1 MDEKFGNIINF
12 TFALITLVV
21 GVIIRSYLIGTL
33 YYWFVVPLYDLDP
46 LTMAQAFG
54 LSVFISFLTYS
65 GKSRMERT
73 WEEQNELDVEER
85 IKYSITIF
93 INMLMINAFYLLMG
107 WIGTQFI

>member
-85 IKYSITIF
+85 LTNIIKSFLNIIF
-93 INMLMINAFYLLMG
+93 IGGFFLLMG

>member
-21 GVIIRSYLIGTL
+21 GVIIKSYLIGTL

-54 LSVFISFLTYS
+54 LSVFVSFLTYS
-65 GKSRMERT
+65 FKSRMEKT
-73 WEEQNELDVEER
+73 WDMKNKLDVEER
-85 IKYSITIF
+85 IGYTITVF
-93 INMLMINAFYLLMG
+93 FNMLLINGFYLFIG
-107 WIGTQFI
+107 WIGTHFI

>member
-1 MDEKFGNIINF
+1 MNEKFGNIINF
-12 TFALITLVV
+12 TFALVTLVV

-73 WEEQNELDVEER
+73 WEEQNELDVEGR
-85 IKYSITIF
+85 IGYTITVF
-93 INMLMINAFYLLMG
+93 FNMLLINGFYLFMG

>member
-21 GVIIRSYLIGTL
+21 GVIIKSYLIGTL

-54 LSVFISFLTYS
+54 LSVFVSFLTYKF
-65 GKSRMERT
+65 KSRMERT
-73 WEEQNELDVEER
+73 WDMKNKLDVEER
-85 IKYSITIF
+85 LTNIIKSFLNIIF
-93 INMLMINAFYLLMG
+93 IGGFFLLMG
-107 WIGTQFI
+107 WIGTHFI